1 MGRKSGSGK
10 PNEKEGNRMIKKI
23 NYVLDR
29 RQKINL
35 CILLVIIFIGAFVEL
50 LGVSAIMP
58 LINVAMNPETIDEKW
73 YFVLIRK
80 YTGITD
86 ANQMILFLAVLLIV
100 IYILKNVYVMVMYSL
115 QYRFV
120 FNNQQRLSVRMMKS
134 YMQQDYLFH
143 ISKNVAEFQRNIIN
157 DINGFF
163 TVALNALQF
172 LAEFSVSVVLVI
184 FLLVQD
190 WVSTVAVATLL
201 FLFMGVFTIFF
212 RKVLVKIGEESRQAN
227 VQVTK
232 WLFQAFSGIKEI
244 KVANRETFFIANYDR
259 SYKDCARAQR
269 QQSVL
274 TYLPKPVM
282 ETVCICSLM
291 LAMII
296 KITVLKSDIASFVTT
311 LSVFA
316 VAAFRM
322 LPSFNKITGYISG
335 MMFNKPAIDAVYK
348 DLMEIE
354 QLMVQKTEEQIDT
367 QKVSLTTAI
376 ELKNVSFRYP
386 ESDRWILKEAN
397 LGIKKN
403 TSVAFIGASGAG
415 KTTAADLILGILQP
429 EEGIITINGTEIKKC
444 MASWHE
450 AIGYIPQT
458 IYLMDD
464 SIRANVAFGIPDSE
478 IDDAAIEKALREAQL
493 DQFVHTLPDGVNTM
507 IGDRGVK
514 LSGGQRQRIGIA
526 RALYRNPSVLVLDEA
541 TSALDNDT
549 EKEVMEAID
558 GLHGTRTLI
567 VIAHRLSTIR
577 KCDKIYE
584 VGNGGFTERNKAE
597 VLGGEK

>member
-1 MGRKSGSGK
+1 
-10 PNEKEGNRMIKKI
+10 MIKKI

-58 LINVAMNPETIDEKW
+58 LIDVAMNPETMDEKW

-80 YTGITD
+80 YMGITD

-143 ISKNVAEFQRNIIN
+143 VSKNVAEFQRNITS
-157 DINGFF
+157 DVNGFF
-163 TVALNALQF
+163 TIVLNVLQF
-172 LAEFSVSVVLVI
+172 LAEFSVSAALVI
-184 FLLVQD
+184 FLFVQD
-190 WVSTVAVATLL
+190 WVSTMAVAVLL
-201 FLFMGVFTIFF
+201 FLFMGIFTIFF
-212 RKVLVKIGEESRQAN
+212 RKVLVKIGEQSRQAN
-227 VQVTK
+227 VLVTK

-244 KVANRETFFIANYDR
+244 KVANKESFFISNYNR
-259 SYKDCARAQR
+259 HYKDCVRVQR
-269 QQSVL
+269 QQSIL

-296 KITVLKSDIASFVTT
+296 KIAVVKSDIVSFVTT

-335 MMFNKPAIDAVYK
+335 MMFNKPAIDSVYRDLK
-348 DLMEIE
+348 EIEHLME
-354 QLMVQKTEEQIDT
+354 QKTAEREDT
-367 QKVSLTTAI
+367 IKVMLHSSIRLN
-376 ELKNVSFRYP
+376 NVSFRYP
-386 ESDRWILKEAN
+386 ESDKWILKNASLE
-397 LGIKKN
+397 IMKN
-403 TSVAFIGASGAG
+403 TSVALIGASGAG
-415 KTTAADLILGILQP
+415 KTTAADLMLGILQP
-429 EEGIITINGTEIKKC
+429 QEGTVTIDGTDLKKC
-444 MASWHE
+444 MKSWHE
-450 AIGYIPQT
+450 DIGYIPQV

-464 SIRANVAFGIPDSE
+464 NIRANVAFGIPDAE
-478 IDDAAIEKALREAQL
+478 IDDDAVQKALREAQL
-493 DQFVHTLPDGVNTM
+493 DQFVNSLPNGLDTL

-526 RALYRNPSVLVLDEA
+526 RALYRNPNVLVLDEA
-541 TSALDNDT
+541 TSALDSDT

-567 VIAHRLSTIR
+567 VIAHRLSTIK
-577 KCDKIYE
+577 KCDKIFE
-584 VGNGGFTERNKAE
+584 VGGGGFIERSKAE
-597 VLGGEK
+597 VLGHD

>member
-1 MGRKSGSGK
+1 M
-10 PNEKEGNRMIKKI
+10 
-23 NYVLDR
+23 
-29 RQKINL
+29 
-35 CILLVIIFIGAFVEL
+35 
-50 LGVSAIMP
+50 
-58 LINVAMNPETIDEKW
+58 
-73 YFVLIRK
+73 
-80 YTGITD
+80 
-86 ANQMILFLAVLLIV
+86 
-100 IYILKNVYVMVMYSL
+100 
-115 QYRFV
+115 
-120 FNNQQRLSVRMMKS
+120 
-134 YMQQDYLFH
+134 
-143 ISKNVAEFQRNIIN
+143 
-157 DINGFF
+157 
-163 TVALNALQF
+163 
-172 LAEFSVSVVLVI
+172 
-184 FLLVQD
+184 
-190 WVSTVAVATLL
+190 
-201 FLFMGVFTIFF
+201 
-212 RKVLVKIGEESRQAN
+212 
-227 VQVTK
+227 
-232 WLFQAFSGIKEI
+232 
-244 KVANRETFFIANYDR
+244 ANRETFFIANYDR

-584 VGNGGFTERNKAE
+584 VGNGGFIERNKEE

>member
-1 MGRKSGSGK
+1 
-10 PNEKEGNRMIKKI
+10 MIKKI

-58 LINVAMNPETIDEKW
+58 LIDVAMNPETMDEKW

-143 ISKNVAEFQRNIIN
+143 VSKNVAEFQRNITS
-157 DINGFF
+157 DVNGFF
-163 TVALNALQF
+163 TIVLNVLQF
-172 LAEFSVSVVLVI
+172 LAEFSVSAALVI
-184 FLLVQD
+184 FLFVQD
-190 WVSTVAVATLL
+190 WVSTMAVAVLL
-201 FLFMGVFTIFF
+201 FLFMGIFTIFF
-212 RKVLVKIGEESRQAN
+212 RKVLVKIGEQSRQAN
-227 VQVTK
+227 VLVTK
-232 WLFQAFSGIKEI
+232 WLFQAFSGIKEV
-244 KVANRETFFIANYDR
+244 KVANKESFFISNYNR
-259 SYKDCARAQR
+259 HYKDCVRVQR
-269 QQSVL
+269 QQSIL

-296 KITVLKSDIASFVTT
+296 KIAVVKSDIVSFVTT

-335 MMFNKPAIDAVYK
+335 MMFNKPAIDSVYR
-348 DLMEIE
+348 DLKEIE
-354 QLMVQKTEEQIDT
+354 QLMEQKTAEHEDT
-367 QKVSLTTAI
+367 IKVMLHSSIRLN
-376 ELKNVSFRYP
+376 NVSFRYP
-386 ESDRWILKEAN
+386 ESDKWILKNASLE
-397 LGIKKN
+397 ITKN
-403 TSVAFIGASGAG
+403 TSVALIGASGAG
-415 KTTAADLILGILQP
+415 KTTAADLMLGILQP
-429 EEGIITINGTEIKKC
+429 QEGTVTIDGTDLKKC
-444 MASWHE
+444 MKSWHE
-450 AIGYIPQT
+450 DIGYIPQV

-464 SIRANVAFGIPDSE
+464 NIRANVAFGIPDAE
-478 IDDAAIEKALREAQL
+478 IDDDAVQKALREAQL
-493 DQFVHTLPDGVNTM
+493 DQFVNSLPNGLDTL

-526 RALYRNPSVLVLDEA
+526 RALYRNPNVLVLDEA
-541 TSALDNDT
+541 TSALDSDT

-567 VIAHRLSTIR
+567 VIAHRLSTIK
-577 KCDKIYE
+577 KCDKIFE
-584 VGNGGFTERNKAE
+584 VGGGGFIERSKAE
-597 VLGGEK
+597 VLGHD

>member
-1 MGRKSGSGK
+1 ML
-10 PNEKEGNRMIKKI
+10 KKI

-29 RQKINL
+29 KQKINL
-35 CILLVIIFIGAFVEL
+35 GILLIIIFIGAFVEL
-50 LGVSAIMP
+50 LGVSAVMP
-58 LINVAMNPETIDEKW
+58 LINVAMQPETIDEKW
-73 YFVLIRK
+73 YFILISK

-86 ANQMILFLAVLLIV
+86 ANQMILFLAVLLII
-100 IYILKNVYVMVMYSL
+100 IYILKNIYVMAMYSL

-143 ISKNVAEFQRNIIN
+143 VSKNVAEFQRNITS
-157 DINGFF
+157 DVNGFF
-163 TVALNALQF
+163 TVALNVLQF
-172 LAEFSVSVVLVI
+172 LAEFSVSAVLVI
-184 FLLVQD
+184 FLLIQD
-190 WVSTVAVATLL
+190 WVSTVAIAALL
-201 FLFMGVFTIFF
+201 FLFMGIFTVFF

-227 VQVTK
+227 VLVTK

-244 KVANRETFFIANYDR
+244 KVANKESFFITNYDKN
-259 SYKDCARAQR
+259 YKDCARVQR
-269 QQSVL
+269 QQSIL

-296 KITVLKSDIASFVTT
+296 KIAVMKSDIVSFVTT

-335 MMFNKPAIDAVYK
+335 MMFNKPAIDSVYR
-348 DLMEIE
+348 DLKEIE
-354 QLMVQKTEEQIDT
+354 RLMGQKTIEQKDT
-367 QKVSLTTAI
+367 VNITLNKSIQF
-376 ELKNVSFRYP
+376 NDVSFHYSG
-386 ESDRWILKEAN
+386 SDKWILKDAN
-397 LGIKKN
+397 LEIQKN
-403 TSVAFIGASGAG
+403 TSVALIGASGAG
-415 KTTAADLILGILQP
+415 KTTAADLILGILEPQ
-429 EEGIITINGTEIKKC
+429 EGTVTIDGVDIKKC
-444 MASWHE
+444 MKSWHE
-450 AIGYIPQT
+450 EIGYIPQV

-464 SIRANVAFGIPDSE
+464 TIRANVAFGIPESE
-478 IDDAAIEKALREAQL
+478 IDDTRIEKALWEAQL
-493 DQFVHTLPDGVNTM
+493 DQFVQALPDGLDTM

-514 LSGGQRQRIGIA
+514 LSGGQRQRIGLA
-526 RALYRNPSVLVLDEA
+526 RALFRNPNLLVREEA
-541 TSALDNDT
+541 TSALDSDT

-584 VGNGGFTERNKAE
+584 VGKGGFTERDKAE
-597 VLGGEK
+597 VLGN

>member
-143 ISKNVAEFQRNIIN
+143 VSKNVAEFQRNITS
-157 DINGFF
+157 DVNGFF
-163 TVALNALQF
+163 TIVLNVLQF
-172 LAEFSVSVVLVI
+172 LAEFSVSAILVI
-184 FLLVQD
+184 FLFIQD
-190 WVSTVAVATLL
+190 WVSTVAVAVLL
-201 FLFMGVFTIFF
+201 FLFMGFFTIFF
-212 RKVLVKIGEESRQAN
+212 RKVLVKIGEQSRQAN
-227 VQVTK
+227 VLVTK

-244 KVANRETFFIANYDR
+244 KVANKESFFISNYNR
-259 SYKDCARAQR
+259 HYKDCVRVQR
-269 QQSVL
+269 QQSIL

-296 KITVLKSDIASFVTT
+296 KIAVVKSDIVSFVTT

-335 MMFNKPAIDAVYK
+335 MMFNKPAIDSVYR
-348 DLMEIE
+348 DLKEIE
-354 QLMVQKTEEQIDT
+354 QLMEQKTAEHEDT
-367 QKVSLTTAI
+367 IKVMLHSSIRLN
-376 ELKNVSFRYP
+376 NVSFRYP
-386 ESDRWILKEAN
+386 ESDKWILKNASLE
-397 LGIKKN
+397 ITKN
-403 TSVAFIGASGAG
+403 TSVALIGASGAG
-415 KTTAADLILGILQP
+415 KTTAADLMLGILQP
-429 EEGIITINGTEIKKC
+429 QEGTVTIDGTDLRKC
-444 MASWHE
+444 MKSWHE
-450 AIGYIPQT
+450 DIGYIPQV

-464 SIRANVAFGIPDSE
+464 NIRANIAFGIPDAE
-478 IDDAAIEKALREAQL
+478 IDDDTIQKALREAQL
-493 DQFVHTLPDGVNTM
+493 DQFVNSLPNGLDTL

-526 RALYRNPSVLVLDEA
+526 RALYRNPNVLVLDEA
-541 TSALDNDT
+541 TSALDSDT

-567 VIAHRLSTIR
+567 VIAHRLSTIK
-577 KCDKIYE
+577 KCDKIFE
-584 VGNGGFTERNKAE
+584 VGGGGFIERSKAE
-597 VLGGEK
+597 VLGHD

>member
-1 MGRKSGSGK
+1 
-10 PNEKEGNRMIKKI
+10 MIKKI

-73 YFVLIRK
+73 YFVLISK
-80 YTGITD
+80 YTGFTEP
-86 ANQMILFLAVLLIV
+86 NQMILFLAVLLIV
-100 IYILKNVYVMVMYSL
+100 IYILKNAYVIVMYSL

>member
-58 LINVAMNPETIDEKW
+58 LIDVAMNPETMDEKW

-143 ISKNVAEFQRNIIN
+143 VSKNVAEFQRNITS
-157 DINGFF
+157 DVNGFF
-163 TVALNALQF
+163 TIVLNVLQF
-172 LAEFSVSVVLVI
+172 LAEFSVSAALVI
-184 FLLVQD
+184 FLFVQD
-190 WVSTVAVATLL
+190 WVSTMAVAVLL
-201 FLFMGVFTIFF
+201 FLFMGIFTIFF
-212 RKVLVKIGEESRQAN
+212 RKVLVKIGEQSRQAN
-227 VQVTK
+227 VLVTK
-232 WLFQAFSGIKEI
+232 WLFQAFSGIKEV
-244 KVANRETFFIANYDR
+244 KVANKESFFISNYNR
-259 SYKDCARAQR
+259 HYKDCVRVQR
-269 QQSVL
+269 QQSIL

-296 KITVLKSDIASFVTT
+296 KIAVVKSDIVSFVTT

-335 MMFNKPAIDAVYK
+335 MMFNKPAIDSVYR
-348 DLMEIE
+348 DLKEIE
-354 QLMVQKTEEQIDT
+354 QLMEQKTAEHEDT
-367 QKVSLTTAI
+367 IKVMLHSSIRLN
-376 ELKNVSFRYP
+376 NVSFRYP
-386 ESDRWILKEAN
+386 ESDKWILKNASLE
-397 LGIKKN
+397 ITKN
-403 TSVAFIGASGAG
+403 TSVALIGASGAG
-415 KTTAADLILGILQP
+415 KTTAADLMLGILQP
-429 EEGIITINGTEIKKC
+429 QEGTVTIDGTDLRKC
-444 MASWHE
+444 MKSWHE
-450 AIGYIPQT
+450 DIGYIPQV

-464 SIRANVAFGIPDSE
+464 NIRANVAFGIPDAE
-478 IDDAAIEKALREAQL
+478 IDDDAVQKALREAQL
-493 DQFVHTLPDGVNTM
+493 DQFVNSLPNGLDTL

-526 RALYRNPSVLVLDEA
+526 RALYRNPNVLVLDEA
-541 TSALDNDT
+541 TSALDSDT

-567 VIAHRLSTIR
+567 VIAHRLSTIK
-577 KCDKIYE
+577 KCDKIFE
-584 VGNGGFTERNKAE
+584 VGGGGFIERSKAE
-597 VLGGEK
+597 VLGHD

>member
-1 MGRKSGSGK
+1 
-10 PNEKEGNRMIKKI
+10 MIKKI

>member
-58 LINVAMNPETIDEKW
+58 LIDVAMNPETMDEKW

-80 YTGITD
+80 YMGITD

-143 ISKNVAEFQRNIIN
+143 VSKNVAEFQRNITS
-157 DINGFF
+157 DVNGFF
-163 TVALNALQF
+163 TIVLNVLQF
-172 LAEFSVSVVLVI
+172 LAEFSVSAALVI
-184 FLLVQD
+184 FLFVQD
-190 WVSTVAVATLL
+190 WVSTMAVAVLL
-201 FLFMGVFTIFF
+201 FLFMGIFTIFF
-212 RKVLVKIGEESRQAN
+212 RKVLVKIGEQSRQAN
-227 VQVTK
+227 VLVTK
-232 WLFQAFSGIKEI
+232 WLFQAFSGIKEV
-244 KVANRETFFIANYDR
+244 KVANKESFFISNYNR
-259 SYKDCARAQR
+259 HYKDCVRVQR
-269 QQSVL
+269 QQSIL

-296 KITVLKSDIASFVTT
+296 KIAVVKSDIVSFVTT

-335 MMFNKPAIDAVYK
+335 MMFNKPAIDSVYR
-348 DLMEIE
+348 DLKEIE
-354 QLMVQKTEEQIDT
+354 QLMEQKTAEHEDT
-367 QKVSLTTAI
+367 IKVMLHSSIRLN
-376 ELKNVSFRYP
+376 NVSFRYP
-386 ESDRWILKEAN
+386 ESDKWILKNASLE
-397 LGIKKN
+397 ITKN
-403 TSVAFIGASGAG
+403 TSVALIGASGAG
-415 KTTAADLILGILQP
+415 KTTAADLMLGILQP
-429 EEGIITINGTEIKKC
+429 QEGTVTIDGTDLRKC
-444 MASWHE
+444 MKSWHE
-450 AIGYIPQT
+450 DIGYIPQV

-464 SIRANVAFGIPDSE
+464 NIRANVAFGIPDAE
-478 IDDAAIEKALREAQL
+478 IDDDAVQKALREAQL
-493 DQFVHTLPDGVNTM
+493 DQFVNSLPNGLDTL

-526 RALYRNPSVLVLDEA
+526 RALYRNPNVLVLDEA
-541 TSALDNDT
+541 TSALDSDT

-567 VIAHRLSTIR
+567 VIAHRLSTIK
-577 KCDKIYE
+577 KCDKIFE
-584 VGNGGFTERNKAE
+584 VGGGGFIERSKAE
-597 VLGGEK
+597 VLGHD

>member
-143 ISKNVAEFQRNIIN
+143 VSKNVAEFQRNITS
-157 DINGFF
+157 DVNGFF
-163 TVALNALQF
+163 TIVLNVLQF
-172 LAEFSVSVVLVI
+172 LAEFSVSAILVI
-184 FLLVQD
+184 FLFIQD
-190 WVSTVAVATLL
+190 WVSTVAVAVLVFL
-201 FLFMGVFTIFF
+201 FLGFFTIFF
-212 RKVLVKIGEESRQAN
+212 RKVLVKIGEQSRQAN
-227 VQVTK
+227 VLVTK

-244 KVANRETFFIANYDR
+244 KVANKESFFISNYNR
-259 SYKDCARAQR
+259 HYKDCVRVQR
-269 QQSVL
+269 QQSIL

-296 KITVLKSDIASFVTT
+296 KIAVVKSDIVSFVTT

-335 MMFNKPAIDAVYK
+335 MMFNKPAIDSVYR
-348 DLMEIE
+348 DLKEIE
-354 QLMVQKTEEQIDT
+354 QLMEQKTAEHEDT
-367 QKVSLTTAI
+367 IKVMLHSSIRLN
-376 ELKNVSFRYP
+376 NVSFRYP
-386 ESDRWILKEAN
+386 ESDKWILKNASLE
-397 LGIKKN
+397 ITKN
-403 TSVAFIGASGAG
+403 TSVALIGASGAG
-415 KTTAADLILGILQP
+415 KTTAADLMLGILQP
-429 EEGIITINGTEIKKC
+429 PEGTVTIDGTDLRKC
-444 MASWHE
+444 MKSWHE
-450 AIGYIPQT
+450 DIGYIPQV

-464 SIRANVAFGIPDSE
+464 NIRANIAFGIPDAE
-478 IDDAAIEKALREAQL
+478 IDDDTIQKALREAQL
-493 DQFVHTLPDGVNTM
+493 DQFVNSLPNGLDTL

-526 RALYRNPSVLVLDEA
+526 RALYRNPNVLVLDEA
-541 TSALDNDT
+541 TSALDSDT

-567 VIAHRLSTIR
+567 VIAHRLSTIK
-577 KCDKIYE
+577 KCDKIFE
-584 VGNGGFTERNKAE
+584 VGGGGFIERSKAE
-597 VLGGEK
+597 VLGHD

>member
-1 MGRKSGSGK
+1 ML
-10 PNEKEGNRMIKKI
+10 KKI

-29 RQKINL
+29 KQKINL
-35 CILLVIIFIGAFVEL
+35 GILLIIIFIGAFVEL
-50 LGVSAIMP
+50 LGVSAVMP
-58 LINVAMNPETIDEKW
+58 LINVAMQPETIDEKW
-73 YFVLIRK
+73 YFILISK

-86 ANQMILFLAVLLIV
+86 ANQMILFLAVLLII
-100 IYILKNVYVMVMYSL
+100 IYILKNIYVMVMYSL

-143 ISKNVAEFQRNIIN
+143 VSKNVAEFQRNITS
-157 DINGFF
+157 DVNGFF
-163 TVALNALQF
+163 TVALNVLQF
-172 LAEFSVSVVLVI
+172 LAEFSVSTVLVI
-184 FLLVQD
+184 FLLIQD
-190 WVSTVAVATLL
+190 WVSTIAIAALL
-201 FLFMGVFTIFF
+201 FLFMGIFTVFF

-227 VQVTK
+227 VLVTK

-244 KVANRETFFIANYDR
+244 KVANKESFFIRNYDKN
-259 SYKDCARAQR
+259 YKDCARVQR
-269 QQSVL
+269 QQSIL

-296 KITVLKSDIASFVTT
+296 KIAVVKSDIVSFVTT

-335 MMFNKPAIDAVYK
+335 MMFNKPAIDSVYR
-348 DLMEIE
+348 DLKEIE
-354 QLMVQKTEEQIDT
+354 QLMMQKTVEQEDT
-367 QKVSLTTAI
+367 ENISLNQSI
-376 ELKNVSFRYP
+376 RLNDVYFQYP
-386 ESDRWILKEAN
+386 GSDKWILKGAN
-397 LGIKKN
+397 LEIQKN
-403 TSVAFIGASGAG
+403 TSVALIGASGAG
-415 KTTAADLILGILQP
+415 KTTAADLILGILEPQQGTVTID
-429 EEGIITINGTEIKKC
+429 GIDIKKC
-444 MASWHE
+444 MKSWHE
-450 AIGYIPQT
+450 GIGYIPQV

-464 SIRANVAFGIPDSE
+464 NIRANVAFGIPESE
-478 IDDAAIEKALREAQL
+478 IDDAAIEKALQEAQL
-493 DQFVHTLPDGVNTM
+493 DQFVHALPDGLNTM

-526 RALYRNPSVLVLDEA
+526 RALYRNPNVLVLDEA
-541 TSALDNDT
+541 TSALDSDT
-549 EKEVMEAID
+549 EREVMEAID

-567 VIAHRLSTIR
+567 VIAHRLSTIS

-584 VGNGGFTERNKAE
+584 VDNGGFRERDKVD
-597 VLGGEK
+597 VLGGDR